1 MVMVD
6 KLLIIRE
13 LLNLVAEFRAS
24 ARPNEF
30 GVRFRGIGS
39 IESPALTA
47 RLIGPTYTVCI
58 FVSFLYREWTVS
70 VADEKGII
78 YSVGIS
84 NVHFIN
90 PSTLYDLTRPSHWK
104 GR

>member
-1 MVMVD
+1 MVD
-6 KLLIIRE
+6 ELLVIRE
-13 LLNLVAEFRAS
+13 LLNLVAEFRAR
-24 ARPNEF
+24 AHPHKFR
-30 GVRFRGIGS
+30 VAFRGIGS
-39 IESPALTA
+39 IQSPALIA
-47 RLIGPTYTVCI
+47 RLIGSAYTVCI

-70 VADEKGII
+70 VADEKGAI

-90 PSTLYDLTRPSHWK
+90 PSTLYDLTRPPYWK

>member
-13 LLNLVAEFRAS
+13 LLNLVAEFRAK
-24 ARPNEF
+24 AAPNEF
-30 GVRFRGIGS
+30 RVAFRGIGPTRT
-39 IESPALTA
+39 PALST

-70 VADEKGII
+70 VADEKGAI

-90 PSTLYDLTRPSHWK
+90 PSTLYNLTRPPYWK